1 MEDIFGII
9 GERAGKGKVS
19 EQIFRGEGS
28 APAPR
33 NEAAADYARK
43 LEGKQKEGQEALLRA
58 DILKLDENI
67 QAITASIDNL
77 TAKIRE
83 GARIASEQ
91 GNERLHAINVRLEEE
106 TQREKISLLEEKE
119 RLEAER
125 QKLQGELGEL

>member
-1 MEDIFGII
+1 MEDIFGIP

-19 EQIFRGEGS
+19 ERIFRGEGDPS
-28 APAPR
+28 G
-33 NEAAADYARK
+33 RK
-43 LEGKQKEGQEALLRA
+43 AKQEALLRSE
-58 DILKLDENI
+58 IRRLDENI
-67 QAITASIDNL
+67 QAITASIDSL
-77 TAKIRE
+77 VGKIRE

-125 QKLQGELGEL
+125 QKLQGELGNLSI

>member
-1 MEDIFGII
+1 MEDIFGIP

-67 QAITASIDNL
+67 QAIAASIDSL
-77 TAKIRE
+77 ADKIRE
-83 GARIASEQ
+83 GARIVSEQ
-91 GNERLHAINVRLEEE
+91 GSEKLDTINARLGEEA
-106 TQREKISLLEEKE
+106 QRERISLLEEKE

-125 QKLQGELGEL
+125 RKLQTELGDL